1 MSRKEKRDSISRH
14 LEDVSLSIHI
24 YMYPLY
30 PRAPPQDDISRG
42 TIHPFSWFGIA
53 CLNVV
58 QSSLITNQRRI
69 NSRVV
74 IQLVDPLF

>member
-42 TIHPFSWFGIA
+42 TIHPF
-53 CLNVV
+53 LVV
-58 QSSLITNQRRI
+58 WNRVLERRSIIIDHESTTN
-69 NSRVV
+69 
-74 IQLVDPLF
+74 